1 MLKKKTEPCES
12 TTIKVSFELSHN
24 RFHPQTQKL
33 EPPITEFFKEICL
46 RLNKSSHYER
56 VYMYQ
61 TPQNFFFLPDKDPCR
76 PNPCGHGGFCSEI
89 GGGFACNCTLGFKG
103 ATCLGNKHKKN

>member
-1 MLKKKTEPCES
+1 MLKKQTEPCES

-61 TPQNFFFLPDKDPCR
+61 TPKMSFFFQTK
-76 PNPCGHGGFCSEI
+76 
-89 GGGFACNCTLGFKG
+89 TLAGLIHVAMEDSVRKLVE
-103 ATCLGNKHKKN
+103 ALLAIARWDSKERHV